1 MNRRDFA
8 KTVAGAAAGAAL
20 SPGFANAALSNAA
33 WSANAPAPAPQA
45 ASAVPFGFSI
55 MLWTVFSGIPFD
67 QRLDKVSQAGY
78 KNVELTGEFS
88 KWTDDDYKNFNA
100 KKHDL
105 GITFDATSG
114 VRTGV
119 ADPMAGD
126 KLIEE
131 MKPFLDTMHRL
142 ECPRLILLSG
152 NKIPGV
158 SPQDQHNAC
167 VDNLSRA
174 IDLASK
180 ANINIVL
187 ENIDPEEN
195 SKYYLTS
202 VAEGFD
208 IIHKVNNP
216 NVKFL
221 YDFYHEQIA
230 EGNLIEKLQKNIDIV
245 GIVHIADVPGRH
257 EPGTGEINYDNIYKK
272 LMALNYPGMVAM
284 EFRPTGDPKDP
295 NRAARE
301 IEALRIARD
310 QAIQAATKQS

>member
-1 MNRRDFA
+1 MNRRNFA
-8 KTVAGAAAGAAL
+8 KTLAGAAAGGALFPISAAATAQAT
-20 SPGFANAALSNAA
+20 P
-33 WSANAPAPAPQA
+33 PAQNG
-45 ASAVPFGFSI
+45 SVPFGFSV
-55 MLWTVFSGIPFD
+55 MLWTVFTGMPFD
-67 QRLDKVSQAGY
+67 QRLQKVADAGY

-88 KWTDDDYKNFNA
+88 KWSDDDFKKFND
-100 KKHDL
+100 KKHEL
-105 GITFDATSG
+105 GMTYDATSG

-119 ADPMAGD
+119 ADPSAGD
-126 KLIEE
+126 KLVEE

-158 SPQDQHNAC
+158 SPDDQHNAC
-167 VDNLSRA
+167 VENLSRA

-202 VAEGFD
+202 VAEGFE
-208 IIHKVNNP
+208 IIRKVNNP

-257 EPGTGEINYDNIYKK
+257 EPGTGEINYANIFKK
-272 LMALNYPGMVAM
+272 LMDLNYSGMVAM
-284 EFRPTGDPKDP
+284 EFRPTGDAVTSL
-295 NRAARE
+295 RTQRE
-301 IEALRIARD
+301 L
-310 QAIQAATKQS
+310 AIQEATAK